1 MVQELHTQDTVP
13 VENKLTPE
21 QEDTLWW
28 EHYEKTILLHIEED
42 GILRF

>member
-1 MVQELHTQDTVP
+1 MVQESLTQDTVP

-21 QEDTLWW
+21 QEDILWW
-28 EHYEKTILLHIEED
+28 EHYEKIILSQIEEY